1 MVNIISG
8 KSLSYAAK
16 VVLDLYENREEIIES
31 YKTSAK
37 IVAERAEPLVDAAVD
52 TFDVVKGKAEDL
64 IDMSGIGTGFSRFF
78 NPLKEISEK
87 IEFGMEYLPKPTD
100 LLAFGLIVASGFGC
114 S

>member
-1 MVNIISG
+1 MANIINA

-37 IVAERAEPLVDAAVD
+37 VVAERAEPLVEAAVD
-52 TFDVVKGKAEDL
+52 TFDDVKGKAEKL

-78 NPLKEISEK
+78 KPLSEIQEK
-87 IEFGMEYLPKPTD
+87 LSLGMENLPKGTD

-114 S
+114 